1 MNLTTKCFSSNKQQI
16 TGKGN
21 EKVFFPWFKEGSE
34 KMQVLIEELLKAA
47 DSDDWQRVQ
56 AIIEEIDNL

>member
-1 MNLTTKCFSSNKQQI
+1 
-16 TGKGN
+16 
-21 EKVFFPWFKEGSE
+21 
-34 KMQVLIEELLKAA
+34 MQVLIEELLKAS